1 MNEIAVC
8 YFCGMSFVDLFTP
21 EKNTPKHKI
30 LTSSHRFRLT
40 LTLLKPDQVIGKAV
54 ATPFPHFVVFVNVHG
69 SSTFWISYNARWG
82 FKTEI
87 GVSAFNHVYVGEC
100 TKYCSKL
107 WPFCW
112 KSKGEDINNR
122 YMFNNKCFARM
133 SRRVFPPVVLPNF
146 NTRVA
151 CRIFSKV
158 VSTTELLTMS

>member
-69 SSTFWISYNARWG
+69 SSTFWISYNAR
-82 FKTEI
+82 
-87 GVSAFNHVYVGEC
+87 
-100 TKYCSKL
+100 
-107 WPFCW
+107 
-112 KSKGEDINNR
+112 
-122 YMFNNKCFARM
+122 
-133 SRRVFPPVVLPNF
+133 
-146 NTRVA
+146 
-151 CRIFSKV
+151 
-158 VSTTELLTMS
+158 